1 MKIKLKDARR
11 NTRKGEKI
19 IRNLH
24 DDIDNFQS
32 DIRKQQTQIIQ
43 LQQTVEELAEENE
56 ALKIEGITSNE
67 KNIGIQNLDFVEMD
81 LLDLHGRYQSVL
93 VELDR
98 HYKLVER
105 LYIELSEKE
114 TICDSANRESNDK
127 DVIILKLK
135 QTIEG
140 MKSDGEGKKASE
152 TNKGD
157 IDILKLELKTADT
170 QIEKD
175 WTIIERQSQQIE
187 IIHQQYIEQRD
198 LNSQCHSELVEISMR
213 LENATKNEK
222 DCEKKMKEMKENYEN
237 QLLDLTQIKEMA
249 SSKGKEHGHNIPLQI
264 IESRREEF
272 AINASKIQNITQTSG
287 ESSAETITI
296 KQEILSFQN
305 VILEIKDDL
314 QWIVQVIFG
323 KRIEEKDCNNE
334 SMAMQISTLKSF
346 TSQLRSES
354 YKIAK
359 YLQNEIEKNVRKDN
373 LRALLFKTKALS
385 KELINTKVEYN
396 DYEKEFQTFLTKTK
410 AQIQYKISNFLKTNA
425 ISPLD
430 TYSRATGTEILEG
443 TLTKVTEDLKRAHQ
457 LNKLLEEN
465 LSEAKEKITA
475 KEAMHKREVNLVIKG
490 IKRRDYEKRKKEN
503 GSNGGA
509 IADRE
514 KDNLLENVTT
524 PADFLQ
530 KYLAS
535 RGSWGARVRKSDTSV
550 R

>member
-1 MKIKLKDARR
+1 M
-11 NTRKGEKI
+11 
-19 IRNLH
+19 
-24 DDIDNFQS
+24 S
-32 DIRKQQTQIIQ
+32 
-43 LQQTVEELAEENE
+43 
-56 ALKIEGITSNE
+56 
-67 KNIGIQNLDFVEMD
+67 
-81 LLDLHGRYQSVL
+81 
-93 VELDR
+93 
-98 HYKLVER
+98 
-105 LYIELSEKE
+105 
-114 TICDSANRESNDK
+114 
-127 DVIILKLK
+127 
-135 QTIEG
+135 
-140 MKSDGEGKKASE
+140 
-152 TNKGD
+152 
-157 IDILKLELKTADT
+157 
-170 QIEKD
+170 
-175 WTIIERQSQQIE
+175 
-187 IIHQQYIEQRD
+187 
-198 LNSQCHSELVEISMR
+198 
-213 LENATKNEK
+213 
-222 DCEKKMKEMKENYEN
+222 
-237 QLLDLTQIKEMA
+237 
-249 SSKGKEHGHNIPLQI
+249 
-264 IESRREEF
+264 
-272 AINASKIQNITQTSG
+272 
-287 ESSAETITI
+287 
-296 KQEILSFQN
+296 
-305 VILEIKDDL
+305 
-314 QWIVQVIFG
+314 
-323 KRIEEKDCNNE
+323 
-334 SMAMQISTLKSF
+334 
-346 TSQLRSES
+346 
-354 YKIAK
+354 
-359 YLQNEIEKNVRKDN
+359 QNEIEKNVRKDN

-410 AQIQYKISNFLKTNA
+410 AQIQYKISNLLKTNA